1 MSRGG
6 LRAAMRQRLV
16 AARIAIPDYATSRS

>member
-6 LRAAMRQRLV
+6 LRAAMRQPLV
-16 AARIAIPDYATSRS
+16 AARNAIPDYATPRS